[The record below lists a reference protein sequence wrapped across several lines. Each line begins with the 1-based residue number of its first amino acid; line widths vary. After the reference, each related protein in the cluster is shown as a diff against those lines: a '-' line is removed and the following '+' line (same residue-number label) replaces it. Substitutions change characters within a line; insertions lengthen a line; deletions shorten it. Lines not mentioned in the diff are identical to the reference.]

1 MEQTTLG
8 KTGLRVSR
16 LGIGLSEIGS
26 SDESNVKKILATALD
41 AGINFFD
48 TASCYG
54 RSEEFIGKTM
64 SSMRDNFVLASK
76 CGHSSRFNENFK
88 DWSYK
93 GIKASIDRSL
103 RLLKTDRLDLIQ
115 VHSCDLQELEK
126 GEIMKALEESKS
138 EGKVLHLGYSGDNDA
153 AVWAAES
160 GFFETI
166 QTSFNLVE
174 QKARYKLFDVTRN
187 NGLGVI
193 AKRPIANGAWR
204 ALEKPNVSAAPSDYA
219 AEYYKRAQILGE
231 IGPLY
236 DEPEDRILTSMGFI
250 FSFDEVDVAI
260 IGTQN
265 RHHLKSN
272 IEMYNNSL
280 PISKSTVDDLCS
292 RFDSLGNEWNQ
303 RT

>member
-88 DWSYK
+88 DWGYK

-103 RLLKTDRLDLIQ
+103 R
-115 VHSCDLQELEK
+115 
-126 GEIMKALEESKS
+126 
-138 EGKVLHLGYSGDNDA
+138 
-153 AVWAAES
+153 
-160 GFFETI
+160 
-166 QTSFNLVE
+166 
-174 QKARYKLFDVTRN
+174 
-187 NGLGVI
+187 
-193 AKRPIANGAWR
+193 
-204 ALEKPNVSAAPSDYA
+204 
-219 AEYYKRAQILGE
+219 
-231 IGPLY
+231 
-236 DEPEDRILTSMGFI
+236 
-250 FSFDEVDVAI
+250 
-260 IGTQN
+260 
-265 RHHLKSN
+265 
-272 IEMYNNSL
+272 
-280 PISKSTVDDLCS
+280 
-292 RFDSLGNEWNQ
+292 
-303 RT
+303 